1 MKKGQK
7 LYYVDISG
15 NMYTYI
21 ITEITEDK
29 VILAWEEDA
38 SVSLTLS
45 HEEAERIAK
54 KYATIESAKEEAE
67 KRKTMTTV
75 CGGLM

>member
-1 MKKGQK
+1 MRKGQK
-7 LYYVDISG
+7 LYYVDIKG
-15 NMYTYI
+15 NMYTYT

-38 SVSLTLS
+38 NVSLELT

-67 KRKTMTTV
+67 KRKTMTMI
-75 CGGLM
+75 GGV

>member
-1 MKKGQK
+1 MRKGQK
-7 LYYVDISG
+7 LYYEDISG

-38 SVSLTLS
+38 NISLTLT

-54 KYATIESAKEEAE
+54 KYATVESAREEAE
-67 KRKTMTTV
+67 KRKMIGVTQ
-75 CGGLM
+75 